1 MPRVAQSACI
11 LSLATIATMGCGG
24 GSGGGSGLG
33 GIAGSLGVDIP
44 FMQTTPEPTP
54 VAEAEAAAETIMAIE
69 IVLGPTA
76 DDVELEVSR
85 TIRETLAS
93 MNLLSREQIAEWFN
107 EPTERE
113 DPFAPAMEAELRKA
127 IDSSAGRSDLADL
140 ELSAATRRVL
150 EQLGVT
156 SPTAL
161 RGLDLERI
169 SKERLAQTVC
179 RAEIVQRMRMDGWTS
194 LLATVANPAR
204 ASSLSLNGR
213 TFGSIRPL
221 SAEVSRQFLVMLP
234 GGPSDESQIVT
245 LSVDLPDAKDGLPG
259 VRWFRDIELRRRG
272 ETRISVNVVSAP
284 VPSIGYEPTRRLS
297 PAAVYAGDQIDLFVE
312 TGSEDTIWVFF
323 PNPNSL
329 DARNYTTTPAG
340 SASFSGLA
348 AWFELRSLVSAGQSG
363 RRRALDGSTLPSRV
377 IGRGQR
383 VTWRPDSE
391 SPNALVAAL
400 VRGPDGYW
408 GLASRAIAV
417 ADLRPGIFLLPDLP
431 LERTPEFLEDLDKTF
446 RNFSPLSIYRTHWA
460 LERLTYETTL
470 PGSVDFDVFSDDLFE
485 ASIPLQEVIVD
496 FGDGSPVTRLSGD
509 RVRDTRISHAYS
521 APGRYTATLTSVD
534 SMGLSRSQTTN
545 VKVNPAP
552 AAEASPLRIASPEP
566 RPAAVAEPRPAAPR
580 PAPSRI
586 VERGVGTYDLLNLAI
601 RRLANDVA
609 DTFEGSAPRRT
620 VSLAQVLDN
629 AERGA
634 FDLVDHALVSA
645 LLARGATVMER
656 DSLFL
661 AGLGQGGM
669 LVASTPTGPDAA
681 EVPTPRS
688 EVAITCKIRRME
700 LRVLQVGD
708 LSIRTARILAFVRLH
723 ETASGRILADR
734 LFDIDMSDSQSSEG
748 ITPAGAPWNAYPDGY
763 LMRLL
768 ED

>member
-1 MPRVAQSACI
+1 MPRSAQTAFTM
-11 LSLATIATMGCGG
+11 LLATIVTMSCGG
-24 GSGGGSGLG
+24 GSGGSSGISGLAG
-33 GIAGSLGVDIP
+33 GLGVSIP
-44 FMQTTPEPTP
+44 FMPTTPETEPEP
-54 VAEAEAAAETIMAIE
+54 APAVEIETIE
-69 IVLGPTA
+69 IVIGPTA
-76 DDVELEVSR
+76 DDVELDVSR

-93 MNLLSREQIAEWFN
+93 MNLLTRQQIAEWFN

-127 IDSSAGRSDLADL
+127 LGSWTGSSDLADL

-150 EQLGVT
+150 EQLGVN
-156 SPTAL
+156 SVAAL
-161 RGLDLERI
+161 RNFDLARL
-169 SKERLAQTVC
+169 SKERLSQTAC

-221 SAEVSRQFLVMLP
+221 SAEVERQFLVWLP
-234 GGPSDESQIVT
+234 GDSSDGTQIVT
-245 LSVDLPDAKDGLPG
+245 LSVDLPGAKTGLPG

-272 ETRISVNVVSAP
+272 ETRISVSAASAP

-297 PAAVYAGDQIDLFVE
+297 PAAVYAGDEVDLFVE
-312 TGSEDTIWVFF
+312 AGSDDTIWVFF
-323 PNPNSL
+323 ANTDTL
-329 DARNYTTTPAG
+329 DARSYKPVPAG
-340 SASFSGLA
+340 SASFSGLP
-348 AWFELRSLVSAGQSG
+348 AWLELRSLVSAGQSG
-363 RRRALDGSTLPSRV
+363 RRRSLDGSSLPTRV

-383 VTWRPDSE
+383 ITWRPDSE

-400 VRGPDGYW
+400 VRGPDGFW
-408 GLASRAIAV
+408 GLASRSIAV

-470 PGSVDFDVFSDDLFE
+470 PGSVDFDVLTDDLFD
-485 ASIPLQEVIVD
+485 ASIPLQEVVVD
-496 FGDGSPVTRLSGD
+496 FGDGSPVMRLSGD
-509 RVRDTRISHAYS
+509 QARRARISHAY
-521 APGRYTATLTSVD
+521 AAAGRYTATLTSVD
-534 SMGLSRSQTTN
+534 SMGLSRSQTTT

-552 AAEASPLRIASPEP
+552 AAAEPSPLRIATPEP
-566 RPAAVAEPRPAAPR
+566 RPVAPRPPPR
-580 PAPSRI
+580 PVPAPAPSRS

-609 DTFEGSAPRRT
+609 ETFETSAARRT

-634 FDLVDHALVSA
+634 FDLVDHALVST
-645 LLARGATVMER
+645 LLARGATVVER
-656 DSLFL
+656 DSWFL
-661 AGLGQGGM
+661 AGLGKGGL
-669 LVASTPTGPDAA
+669 LVASEPVAPDA
-681 EVPTPRS
+681 EGLQTPRS

-723 ETASGRILADR
+723 DTGSGRILADR

-748 ITPAGAPWNAYPDGY
+748 VIPEGSPWNGFPDGY
-763 LMRLL
+763 LMRRFM
-768 ED
+768 D